1 MKLLPTHRALGLEN
15 AEQSFGHFLAT
26 LSQGLRDWDYF
37 VNWDKVIRNTREIE
51 MDLNLW
57 NYLLG
62 KPNFEEEFRAL
73 VGQHPQIVRTIPS
86 LLVRDGGNSKSFNI
100 LTSQGDRSAPKFFDF
115 SKPASNAQ
123 LVEDALEFVSHSG
136 LRRIFDDGG
145 VKNLVDYVLGVEAGV
160 DSNGRK
166 NRGGSAME
174 KLVEDFVAQTCHE
187 SGFDYLSEVTP
198 AAASRQWGITT
209 LESFEGRRF
218 DFVIRNGSRL
228 IPIETNFYG
237 AGGSKLKSVAGEFI
251 ELEQRVK
258 SRNLELVWITDGPGW
273 LTTKGPLK
281 TAYLAMDFVMNI
293 ELMQQGMLRDILKL
307 S

>member
-1 MKLLPTHRALGLEN
+1 MKILPTHQVLDLKN
-15 AEQSFGHFLAT
+15 AEKSFEYFLGT

-51 MDLNLW
+51 IDLNIW

-62 KPNFEEEFRAL
+62 KQNFDEEFRSL

-86 LLVRDGGNSKSFNI
+86 LLVRDGSNSKSFNI
-100 LTSQGDRSAPKFFDF
+100 LMGEGDRSAPKFFDF
-115 SKPASNAQ
+115 SKPASSPQ
-123 LVEDALEFVSHSG
+123 LVDDALEFVSESG
-136 LRRIFDDGG
+136 LRRIFAEDG

-174 KLVEDFVAQTCHE
+174 TLVEDFISQTCHE
-187 SGFDYLSEVTP
+187 LGCQYLSEVTP
-198 AAASRQWGITT
+198 VAAAKEWGINA
-209 LESFEGRRF
+209 LKGFEGRRF
-218 DFVIRNGSRL
+218 DFVIRIGERL
-228 IPIETNFYG
+228 VPIETNFYG

-251 ELEQRVK
+251 ELEQRIKTK
-258 SRNLELVWITDGPGW
+258 SVDLVWITDGPGW

-281 TAYLAMDFVMNI
+281 SAYLAMDFVMNI
-293 ELMQQGMLRDILKL
+293 DLMQRGMLKDILKL
-307 S
+307 G